1 MAFNEEIGKDELLKR
16 AVLAAAPYSERGLV
30 YAGFSLGA
38 SIAQTLALGDEK
50 AWGLLLLHGLKRPAG
65 LPPAATTASPYD
77 VRRCVQGSWNRGGG
91 PVCLVGQASE
101 AIFRRRERG

>member
-1 MAFNEEIGKDELLKR
+1 MIALVVTLRGPSTESDPEPRFK
-16 AVLAAAPYSERGLV
+16 ERR
-30 YAGFSLGA
+30 
-38 SIAQTLALGDEK
+38 Q
-50 AWGLLLLHGLKRPAG
+50 KRPAG